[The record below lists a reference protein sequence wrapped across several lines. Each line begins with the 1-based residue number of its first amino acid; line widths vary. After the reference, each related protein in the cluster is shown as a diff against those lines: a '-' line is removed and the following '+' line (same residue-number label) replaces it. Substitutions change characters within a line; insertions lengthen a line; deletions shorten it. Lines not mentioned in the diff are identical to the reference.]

1 MCGHVGILAGGHILP
16 ATPSG
21 PGSEMTVLVP
31 TSQGQWEDSRRLLTM
46 QARGSENAAWTCPEY
61 QLSTKLCSKCH
72 PESSGMEDV
81 TVPAT
86 EQLAM

>member
-1 MCGHVGILAGGHILP
+1 
-16 ATPSG
+16 
-21 PGSEMTVLVP
+21 
-31 TSQGQWEDSRRLLTM
+31 M